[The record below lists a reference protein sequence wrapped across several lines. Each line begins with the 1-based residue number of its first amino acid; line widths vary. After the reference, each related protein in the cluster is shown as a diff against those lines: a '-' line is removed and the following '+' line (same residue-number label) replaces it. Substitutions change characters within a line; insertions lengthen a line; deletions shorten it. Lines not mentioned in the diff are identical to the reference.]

1 MERQY
6 VRSER
11 AHFMCPNM
19 HFGILVKVNAPYDA
33 AKVGETID
41 ILANAHPFLR
51 SVMGWEQ
58 NYSRLFYQVSE
69 NSRVALTERESIQT
83 IWQDYSGI
91 SKTNWNVFEE
101 GLLKVFL
108 YPDQEDFQVLF
119 IAHHIL
125 ADGRRLLELCCQFA
139 DLYVQGTRPDYAEE
153 RLIAEPSDLPP
164 GSELSNVNRLLL
176 AKANN
181 QWKKEKRQ
189 ATYDEYAAFA
199 ESFVREQP
207 VAHMCSSLGQRGVEA
222 MRILCHEQQISIN
235 DLLTARLF
243 LTTKEPKI
251 IMAADIQ
258 DKLYCYQQGALG
270 NYASALSLYWKGRER
285 DEIRLAKKVHKQAA
299 VHLADN
305 RKLML
310 ILSCY
315 LNLEGSLIDAAAIA
329 ALGCFDSKAARFV
342 GRTMLGYGKGEGIS
356 ITNLGAIEN
365 QNIREATFIPPASP
379 AAKETFGIVTVN
391 GRMALCCSF
400 YEKSVT
406 AESVREH
413 ITKLV

>member
-19 HFGILVKVNAPYDA
+19 HFGILVKVNGLYDA
-33 AKVGETID
+33 VKVRETIG
-41 ILANAHPFLR
+41 ILASAHPFLR

-58 NYSRLFYQVSE
+58 NHSRLFYQVSE
-69 NSRVALTERESIQT
+69 TSRVTLIERESTQT
-83 IWQDYSGI
+83 IWQDYSGV

-101 GLLKVFL
+101 GLLKVML
-108 YPDQEDFQVLF
+108 YPNQEDFQVRF
-119 IAHHIL
+119 IAHHLL

-139 DLYVQGTRPDYAEE
+139 DLYVQGTRPDYVEE
-153 RLIAEPSDLPP
+153 HLIAAPSDLPP
-164 GSELSNVNRLLL
+164 GSELSTVNRLLL
-176 AKANN
+176 MKANN

-189 ATYDEYAAFA
+189 VTYDEYAAFA
-199 ESFVREQP
+199 ESFVREQS
-207 VAHMCSSLGQRGVEA
+207 VAQVCRSLGQRDVEA

-243 LTTKEPKI
+243 LATKEPKI
-251 IMAADIQ
+251 IMAADIRY
-258 DKLYCYQQGALG
+258 KLYCYQQGALG
-270 NYASALSLYWKGRER
+270 NYASAMSICWKGRER
-285 DEIRLAKKVHKQAA
+285 DEIQLAKKVHNQAA
-299 VHLADN
+299 VHLTDN

-315 LNLEGSLIDAAAIA
+315 LNLDGPLIDAAAIA
-329 ALGCFDSKAARFV
+329 ALGHFDSKAARFV
-342 GRTMLGYGKGEGIS
+342 GHTMLGYGKGEGIS
-356 ITNLGAIEN
+356 ITNLGAVEN
-365 QNIREATFIPPASP
+365 KNIREAVFLPPASP
-379 AAKETFGIVTVN
+379 AAKETFGVVTVN

-406 AESVREH
+406 AETVREH